1 MLDIFAPGGRFI
13 APYLF
18 EVSTA
23 LIACS
28 LVVLG
33 ADINRL
39 LRNTLRDTNFVI
51 RTVCFI
57 LLNAFGYGLIMIKAT
72 PLLKNVLVNTE
83 PGLMFAIVVLSFVSI
98 GIWAQRNRQI

>member
-39 LRNTLRDTNFVI
+39 LRNALRDYKFRNSDG
-51 RTVCFI
+51 
-57 LLNAFGYGLIMIKAT
+57 LLYTTQCIWLWLIIIKAT

>member
-1 MLDIFAPGGRFI
+1 MLEIFAPGGRLI
-13 APYLF
+13 SPYLF
-18 EVSTA
+18 EVTTA

-39 LRNTLRDTNFVI
+39 LRNALRDTNFVI

-57 LLNAFGYGLIMIKAT
+57 LLNAFGYGLIIIKAT
-72 PLLKNVLVNTE
+72 PYLKDLLNRTE

>member
-1 MLDIFAPGGRFI
+1 MLNIFAPGGQFI
-13 APYLF
+13 SPYLF

-23 LIACS
+23 LVACV

-39 LRNTLRDTNFVI
+39 MRNALRNTNFAI

-57 LLNAFGYGLIMIKAT
+57 LLNAFGYGLVIIKAT
-72 PLLKNVLVNTE
+72 PLLADVLDNTE
-83 PGLMFAIVVLSFVSI
+83 PGLMFSIVVLSFVSI